1 MQRVDISEV
10 IELSED
16 LNTAATD
23 LQTNLNRVANNIDE
37 FTAMSS
43 FSGKTA
49 EEAKSYFI
57 EFHQTLIKSFEILFM
72 ELEEQLK
79 KHVRTF
85 KYSVDKSES
94 AMIDMN
100 YLMETEES
108 VNKVYDNLNLE
119 QEAIT
124 ETILSVSDISGAVR
138 PSTWYVE
145 RDQMSVMKVITD
157 LESDFESYTSSSRP
171 EFTQI
176 QKMLHHMEIA
186 IKNAGAVSGSAR
198 FTNFAGNSKF
208 AGLAVL
214 KEYNDERYNEI
225 MGKAK
230 DAKEAALKGV
240 KYSASKDVIDM
251 AYKELADRKIDEETF
266 YSILSSV
273 KKADGIKTEDHL
285 YNNDFEVLIGYL
297 EERQMLDQ
305 FIKDNKDI
313 VEYLKINIP
322 KMSWEAT
329 PGVIATLAER
339 VGFTMRDIAK
349 YIGEQP
355 VPLKE
360 ASKELMDKAGQVLK
374 FGKVVGPVFIVAG
387 FSYGMYDDTIKK
399 GKTVGE
405 ATSHNVSSIIAGSV
419 GAKLVRSFVPKSI
432 GRAAVAGM
440 FVSNPISWGTA
451 AIIAGGVGATML
463 FEYAYEIN
471 FLKLQDGL
479 DWIGEQISNGL
490 NTVTDWASDAV
501 DTVGE
506 AITGALDWVNPFSY

>member
-108 VNKVYDNLNLE
+108 VIKVYDNLNLE

-145 RDQMSVMKVITD
+145 RDQTSVMKVITD

-198 FTNFAGNSKF
+198 FTNFAGNSKS
-208 AGLAVL
+208 AGLPVL

-225 MGKAK
+225 MDKAK

-251 AYKELADRKIDEETF
+251 AYKELADGEIDEETF
-266 YSILSSV
+266 YAILSSV
-273 KKADGIKTEDHL
+273 KKADGIKNKNQLMDMDHKV
-285 YNNDFEVLIGYL
+285 FIEYL
-297 EERQMLDQ
+297 EERKMLEDYIASNRS
-305 FIKDNKDI
+305 FA
-313 VEYLKINIP
+313 EYVKNNLPKIGYDLTHGALAIF
-322 KMSWEAT
+322 
-329 PGVIATLAER
+329 AER
-339 VGFTMRDIAK
+339 LGLTMTDVAK
-349 YIGEQP
+349 YLGSQP
-355 VPLKE
+355 VPVTK
-360 ASKELMDKAGQVLK
+360 ASEDLLDKAGQILK
-374 FGKVVGPVFIVAG
+374 YGKVVGRFFTVAG
-387 FSYGMYDDTIKK
+387 FAYGMYDDGANK
-399 GKTVGE
+399 GKTIGE
-405 ATSHNVSSIIAGSV
+405 ALAHNLASLGTGSAVVIIGGLVVSS
-419 GAKLVRSFVPKSI
+419 
-432 GRAAVAGM
+432 
-440 FVSNPISWGTA
+440 PISWGA
-451 AIIAGGVGATML
+451 ALVAGAGVGATVA
-463 FEYAYEIN
+463 FEYMYHNNI
-471 FLKLQDGL
+471 FKLQDKV
-479 DWIGEQISNGL
+479 DWVGQKVDWVGEQLDNGFKTI
-490 NTVTDWASDAV
+490 NRWTNDAA
-501 DTVGE
+501 DAVGE
-506 AITGALDWVNPFSY
+506 AITGAFDWINPFS